1 MEYCTALKTI
11 YVPTGSKAAYTT
23 ALGSDFADK
32 IYENLISAPRSF
44 DGTEYV
50 NLGRDYM
57 YQDKITVEVRA
68 YMDDWSKY
76 TTNMRLISCTEGGGW
91 NVGEVLGGKIHFSC
105 YDSGNGYKNVTTSMT
120 FADLSAG
127 WHTFKITF
135 DGNYFRAYI
144 DGELVGTSA
153 KYVSGKIGY
162 NASNAIFVGAEAA
175 GNSSTPEGTSGHFKG
190 KIAYVRIE
198 NNVS

>member
-1 MEYCTALKTI
+1 
-11 YVPTGSKAAYTT
+11 
-23 ALGSDFADK
+23 
-32 IYENLISAPRSF
+32 
-44 DGTEYV
+44 
-50 NLGRDYM
+50 M

-76 TTNMRLISCTEGGGW
+76 TSGMRLISCTDSGGW
-91 NVGEVLGGKIHFSC
+91 NVGDLTGGEMHFSC
-105 YDSGNGYKNVTTSMT
+105 YDSGNGYKNVYPNLT

-135 DGNYFRAYI
+135 DGEYLRAYI
-144 DGELVGTSA
+144 DGQLVGTSA